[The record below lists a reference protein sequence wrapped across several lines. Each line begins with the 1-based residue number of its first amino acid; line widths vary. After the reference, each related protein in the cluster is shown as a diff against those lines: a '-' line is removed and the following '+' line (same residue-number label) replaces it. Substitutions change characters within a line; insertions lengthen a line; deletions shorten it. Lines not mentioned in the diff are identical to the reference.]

1 MSTKN
6 VSLQDA
12 EGHLAELL
20 ELVEQGNEVVI
31 MKGDEPRAKLV
42 MVRARSRGRRV
53 FGQHRGKAWLSDDFD
68 APLPPDF
75 WTGESGA
82 FE

>member
-1 MSTKN
+1 MSPKN
-6 VSLQDA
+6 VTLQEA

-20 ELVEQGNEVVI
+20 DLVEQGNEIVI
-31 MKGDEPRAKLV
+31 TTGEELRAKLV
-42 MVRARSRGRRV
+42 MVRERSRGPRV

-75 WTGESGA
+75 WSGEGNA
-82 FE
+82 LK

>member
-6 VSLQDA
+6 VTLQEA

-31 MKGDEPRAKLV
+31 TKGDEPRAKLV
-42 MVRARSRGRRV
+42 MFRERSRGPRV

-75 WTGESGA
+75 WSGEGDASK
-82 FE
+82 